1 MRLVAFLAFLV
12 GTIIFFL
19 IAVKVDLGDKLR
31 WDFLGLFSW
40 GVAFCLCYLPPLP
53 KALVAAAQE

>member
-1 MRLVAFLAFLV
+1 MRLVAFLAFLI

-19 IAVKVDLGDKLR
+19 IAVKVDLGDMLR

-40 GVAFCLCYLPPLP
+40 GVGFCLCYLPPVP
-53 KALVAAAQE
+53 ASWIHKE